1 MNYGAIDTQ
10 THCRVLLRDMSA
22 PGLRFSLAACSALY
36 RGELLLGGG
45 ARATKPSAPAP
56 TTTSRT
62 VSSTCSKRDGAGV
75 PLDARTWVEIHHRS
89 DPDLTQAY
97 ATGLSPLSG
106 PEARRHLHV
115 QNARLGSAPAADPG
129 KVLASVHQLE
139 GQDVPSGGM
148 LAGEQPERSRGAAV
162 SRSGRSTELA

>member
-97 ATGLSPLSG
+97 VFQKWRFIIHAPIFAVLNPEEFPHTTDMHTAT
-106 PEARRHLHV
+106 
-115 QNARLGSAPAADPG
+115 RLPTCT
-129 KVLASVHQLE
+129 
-139 GQDVPSGGM
+139 M
-148 LAGEQPERSRGAAV
+148 
-162 SRSGRSTELA
+162 